1 MKDNAERRQYA
12 PIEKLFPSL
21 LIDFHWARVVEL
33 QDLGHDERT
42 ACLMA
47 MLEIEHRKALALE
60 IGPHRAFLARLVR
73 TSDQNAYWCSLKY
86 DEPPHNLEEMPFRG
100 FR

>member
-1 MKDNAERRQYA
+1 MPNKAKKFGYA
-12 PIEKLFPSL
+12 PIEKIFPSL
-21 LIDFHWARVVEL
+21 LIDFHWARAVEL

-47 MLEIEHRKALALE
+47 MLEIERRKGLALE

-73 TSDQNAYWCSLKY
+73 TPDKNAYWCSLKY
-86 DEPPHNLEEMPFRG
+86 DEPPQNLAEMPFRG
-100 FR
+100 WR